1 MQPSKPHV
9 NSQKAQRRKAILKQE
24 TSATGISNSA
34 TGSAES
40 LGSNQSSTF
49 ADSDNSFD
57 RDLFKKPA
65 IPWDKY
71 SFIFAVLSSL
81 VVLVWYFASQ
91 YFAVLNLQDD
101 AKNLKSKSETYD
113 KFQIVTESRM
123 NQMDRS
129 IGALENKKS
138 K

>member
-1 MQPSKPHV
+1 MQPNKPHV

-24 TSATGISNSA
+24 TAATGPGNSA

-40 LGSNQSSTF
+40 LTSNQSSTF
-49 ADSDNSFD
+49 VDSDNSFD

-71 SFIFAVLSSL
+71 SFFVAALTGFVA
-81 VVLVWYFASQ
+81 LVWYFASQ
-91 YFAVLNLQDD
+91 YFAVVNLQDD
-101 AKNLKSKSETYD
+101 TKTLKSKSENYD

-123 NQMDRS
+123 NQIDRS
-129 IGALENKKS
+129 VGALENKKS

>member
-1 MQPSKPHV
+1 MQPNKPHV

-24 TSATGISNSA
+24 TAATGLGNSA

-40 LGSNQSSTF
+40 LTSNQSSTF
-49 ADSDNSFD
+49 VDSDNSFD

-71 SFIFAVLSSL
+71 SFFVAALTGFVA
-81 VVLVWYFASQ
+81 LVWYFASQ
-91 YFAVLNLQDD
+91 YFAVVNLQDD
-101 AKNLKSKSETYD
+101 TKTLKSKSENYD

-123 NQMDRS
+123 NQIDRS
-129 IGALENKKS
+129 VGALENKKS

>member
-24 TSATGISNSA
+24 TSATSIGNSA

-40 LGSNQSSTF
+40 MGSNQSSTL

-57 RDLFKKPA
+57 RDLYKKQA

-71 SFIFAVLSSL
+71 SFIAAALTGL
-81 VVLVWYFASQ
+81 VAIVWYFASQ

-101 AKNLKSKSETYD
+101 AKNLKSKSEIYD

>member
-24 TSATGISNSA
+24 TSATGIGNSA

-40 LGSNQSSTF
+40 LNSNQSSTF
-49 ADSDNSFD
+49 ADSSNSFD
-57 RDLFKKPA
+57 RELYKKPA

-71 SFIFAVLSSL
+71 SFIGTALTGL
-81 VVLVWYFASQ
+81 VGLVWYFASQ

-101 AKNLKSKSETYD
+101 TKILKSKSEAYD

-123 NQMDRS
+123 NQIDRS
-129 IGALENKKS
+129 VGALENKKS